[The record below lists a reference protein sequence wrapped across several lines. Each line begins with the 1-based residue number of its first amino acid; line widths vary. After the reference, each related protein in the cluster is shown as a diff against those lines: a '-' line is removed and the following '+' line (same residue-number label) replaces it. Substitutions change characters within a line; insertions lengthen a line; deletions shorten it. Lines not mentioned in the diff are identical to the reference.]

1 MKRVLDNVR
10 MLALMFLADISLW
23 IAPRTEEGLIWVLG
37 IHATSNEIMRRV
49 KEEHGHPVEL

>member
-1 MKRVLDNVR
+1 MTRIFNELR